1 MEGIFAE
8 CCRGFGR
15 TKTYGDLRGDIWD
28 NPPVLSHRRPDGAVV
43 ADPTPALVRQA
54 SIADDETTGVA
65 LHSAGED
72 VVPFGVVGTGVLHIL
87 LDDVGAIGAGGA
99 EGVGRRS
106 GLGHANRPGGNS
118 EQSSC
123 RQPNVT
129 GLSRARQS
137 WRTARLQSPH
147 QRPPITW
154 ISSYR
159 SATSTARADPQPQH
173 VAELVGV
180 RIVERRRRGVH
191 CVRRALRSSCI
202 AFNVGGLPRCGTSWR
217 RRRSSCRC
225 VC

>member
-65 LHSAGED
+65 LHFAGED

-129 GLSRARQS
+129 GWSRAR
-137 WRTARLQSPH
+137 
-147 QRPPITW
+147 
-154 ISSYR
+154 
-159 SATSTARADPQPQH
+159 
-173 VAELVGV
+173 
-180 RIVERRRRGVH
+180 
-191 CVRRALRSSCI
+191 
-202 AFNVGGLPRCGTSWR
+202 
-217 RRRSSCRC
+217 
-225 VC
+225 

>member
-1 MEGIFAE
+1 MSTKLVGCPVFSASGADRSVFSASGADSDGEYFCHQRSSGLEHGSSREMEGIFAE

-87 LDDVGAIGAGGA
+87 LDDVGAIDAGGA

-129 GLSRARQS
+129 GWSRAR
-137 WRTARLQSPH
+137 
-147 QRPPITW
+147 
-154 ISSYR
+154 
-159 SATSTARADPQPQH
+159 
-173 VAELVGV
+173 
-180 RIVERRRRGVH
+180 
-191 CVRRALRSSCI
+191 
-202 AFNVGGLPRCGTSWR
+202 
-217 RRRSSCRC
+217 
-225 VC
+225 